1 MAKKRH
7 SKVESGKTVRLKNGT
22 ELLLPD
28 GDKMDFAQTLRDA
41 IRDAGLT
48 QYRLSRESGV
58 AQSALSTFM
67 AGKDLRVDT
76 FQRLCH
82 VVGLELSQN
91 ADRAPRKIEPDQS

>member
-7 SKVESGKTVRLKNGT
+7 SKAESGKTVRLKDGR
-22 ELLLPD
+22 EILLPD
-28 GDKMDFAQTLRDA
+28 GAKMDFAQTLRDT
-41 IRDAGLT
+41 IRDAGLS

-67 AGKDLRVDT
+67 SGKDLRVET

-82 VVGLELSQN
+82 VVGLELAQN
-91 ADRAPRKIEPDQS
+91 PDRAPRAVATDSD